1 MVLLLS
7 QNILKYYI
15 CFIMNNKYYEKENLI
30 VNGRIKEETSLK
42 MNLNISQ

>member
-1 MVLLLS
+1 MMGCLGGSVAPIS
-7 QNILKYYI
+7 
-15 CFIMNNKYYEKENLI
+15 NKYYEKENLI